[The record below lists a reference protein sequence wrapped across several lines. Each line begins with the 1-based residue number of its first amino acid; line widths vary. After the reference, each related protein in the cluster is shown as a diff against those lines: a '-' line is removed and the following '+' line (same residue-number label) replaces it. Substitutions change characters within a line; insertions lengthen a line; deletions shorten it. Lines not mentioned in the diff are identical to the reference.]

1 MLFTMECLLR
11 SAAGKES
18 RHGKCGISNPHP
30 GSQFRLC
37 IYMCG
42 ELSLQ
47 GMNTIVSYSA
57 ENWVFLLEVLL
68 SIVSHWQL
76 LDMKTRFQLYVMCC
90 RCCGSLSA
98 CIFVIQHIEWDATI
112 NGNSLLDFWSCSC
125 FTLRLILGEEQ
136 SLREINYDFFFMWD
150 HYRGNHYKWS
160 CVLFASTSVLL

>member
-1 MLFTMECLLR
+1 MECLLR

-37 IYMCG
+37 ICTCG

-47 GMNTIVSYSA
+47 GMSTVVSYSA
-57 ENWVFLLEVLL
+57 ENWGFLLEVLL

-112 NGNSLLDFWSCSC
+112 NENSLLDFCSCSC
-125 FTLRLILGEEQ
+125 FTLLSDLG
-136 SLREINYDFFFMWD
+136 
-150 HYRGNHYKWS
+150 
-160 CVLFASTSVLL
+160 